1 MTTVQNEKPAIG
13 LALSGGGVRAAAF
26 HAGVLQYLAENGKLE
41 QVTHISSVSGGSLF
55 TGLVYSSNS
64 NAWPDSQ
71 QYLEISLPHVRKLLT
86 TTNLQYNAFARL
98 LFIPSNWRFLL
109 SRANVVA
116 QTIGSLWGVS
126 GVLRDIGDK
135 PVWSINGTTAETGK
149 RFRFKAS
156 KFGDYLIGY
165 AAAPTFPLSKAI
177 AVSAAFP
184 GGVGPLS
191 IKTNEFKWLKKREWE
206 SQEKAEEVVLNHNRL
221 HLYDGGVYDNL
232 GLESLFDAG
241 RQQFKHQ
248 EGGAINQLFVSDAGA
263 PLQNTA
269 IPGPLRPSRFKRLAD
284 IMSDQTRA
292 IRVRALVN
300 YLQCNAA
307 SGAYIM
313 IGSDAVKSLEMFGAT
328 NEVAKERLLGKKWL
342 SLDESRRA
350 KQYPTNLKKMSGD
363 TFDLLVQH
371 GYETAMWNCE
381 LFSVF
386 EADNSLRR

>member
-1 MTTVQNEKPAIG
+1 MTTVQNEKPGIG

-26 HAGVLQYLAENGKLE
+26 HAGVLQYLAEQGKLE
-41 QVTHISSVSGGSLF
+41 DVTHISSVSGGSLF
-55 TGLVYSSNS
+55 IGLVYSSNS

-71 QYLEISLPHVRKLLT
+71 RYLEVSLPRVRELLT
-86 TTNLQYNAFARL
+86 TTCLQSNAFSRL
-98 LFIPSNWRFLL
+98 LIPSNWRFLL

-126 GVLRDIGDK
+126 GVLRDIGEK
-135 PVWSINGTTAETGK
+135 PNWSINGTTAETGK
-149 RFRFKAS
+149 RCRFKAGQ
-156 KFGDYLIGY
+156 FGDYLIGY
-165 AAAPTFPLSKAI
+165 ADAHTFPLTEAL

-184 GGVGPLS
+184 GGVGPLT
-191 IKTNEFKWLKKREWE
+191 IKTNDFKWHKKREWDSGE
-206 SQEKAEEVVLNHNRL
+206 AEEVVLNHNRL

-232 GLESLFDAG
+232 GLEPLFDVG
-241 RQQFKHQ
+241 RQRVKPQA
-248 EGGAINQLFVSDAGA
+248 GGIINQLFVSDAGA
-263 PLQNTA
+263 PLPNTA
-269 IPGPLRPSRFKRLAD
+269 IPNQLHPSRFKRLAD

-313 IGSDAVKSLEMFGAT
+313 IGSEAVKSLEMFGAT

>member
-1 MTTVQNEKPAIG
+1 MTTARNEKPGIG

-26 HAGVLQYLAENGKLE
+26 HAGVLKYLAEQGKLE
-41 QVTHISSVSGGSLF
+41 DVAYISSVSGGSLF

-64 NAWPDSQ
+64 NTWPGSK

-86 TTNLQYNAFARL
+86 TTNLQYNALARL

-116 QTIGSLWGVS
+116 QTIRALWGVS
-126 GVLRDIGDK
+126 GVLRDIGDI

-156 KFGDYLIGY
+156 QVGDYLIGY

-191 IKTNEFKWLKKREWE
+191 IKPHEFKWLKKRKWE
-206 SQEKAEEVVLNHNRL
+206 SQEKAQEVVLNHGRL

-232 GLESLFDAG
+232 GLEPLFDVG
-241 RQQFKHQ
+241 RQQFKPQ

-263 PLQNTA
+263 PLENTA
-269 IPGPLRPSRFKRLAD
+269 IPGPLRLSRFKRLVD

-292 IRVRALVN
+292 IRVRTFVN
-300 YLQCNAA
+300 YLQGNAA
-307 SGAYIM
+307 RGVYLM
-313 IGSDAVKSLEMFGAT
+313 IGSDAVSSLEELGVIC
-328 NEVAKERLLGKKWL
+328 ESVKERLLGEKWL
-342 SLDESRRA
+342 SLQEA
-350 KQYPTNLKKMSGD
+350 NYVKNYPTNLKRMSGD
-363 TFDLLVQH
+363 DFDLLARH

-381 LFSVF
+381 LFMVF
-386 EADNSLRR
+386 KDDKSI

>member
-1 MTTVQNEKPAIG
+1 MTTVQNEKPRIG

-41 QVTHISSVSGGSLF
+41 HVTHISSVSGGSLF

-86 TTNLQYNAFARL
+86 TTNLQYNALARL

-156 KFGDYLIGY
+156 QFGDYLIGY

-191 IKTNEFKWLKKREWE
+191 IKTHEFKWLKRRKWE

-232 GLESLFDAG
+232 GLESLFDVG
-241 RQQFKHQ
+241 RQQYKHQ

-269 IPGPLRPSRFKRLAD
+269 IPGPLHPSRFKRLAD

-292 IRVRALVN
+292 IRVRTFVN
-300 YLQCNAA
+300 YLQANAA
-307 SGAYIM
+307 RGAYLM
-313 IGSDAVKSLEMFGAT
+313 IGSDAVRSLEEFGAIC
-328 NEVAKERLLGKKWL
+328 EPAKEKLLGGKWL
-342 SLDESRRA
+342 SFQKA
-350 KQYPTNLKKMSGD
+350 NYVQKYPTNLKRMTGD
-363 TFDLLVQH
+363 DFDLLARH

-381 LFSVF
+381 LFRVF
-386 EADNSLRR
+386 KDAKSI